1 MYGPLHCVTKGGG
14 KGKGGGYCSFLILFQ
29 TIQQCMKGM
38 MGGNAGVENNS
49 FANPLPLF
57 GFEQLAHWLSVT
69 FTNSEHV
76 M

>member
-1 MYGPLHCVTKGGG
+1 
-14 KGKGGGYCSFLILFQ
+14 
-29 TIQQCMKGM
+29 MKGM

-49 FANPLPLF
+49 FPNPLPLF

-69 FTNSEHV
+69 FTNSERV